1 MSREKILKKNPI
13 NYRNV
18 SQKEIYVYRLKINN
32 NRKNSTQKNNL
43 IVRSTYRKFSFDDFT
58 FSTLSESISL

>member
-43 IVRSTYRKFSFDDFT
+43 IVRSTYRKFLLDDFI
-58 FSTLSESISL
+58 FRTLSDRISL